1 MTDTAMNSLF
11 ANIPIWP
18 EGASKAAFEMDAL
31 YLFIVG
37 LTIFFSAIVF
47 GLVLYFVGKYY
58 AGSKADRSNPSFH
71 NLKLELAWSLI
82 PLALGLFVFVWA
94 AKLYVEVQ
102 APISSENALDIYVVG
117 KQWMWQLQHP
127 TGQRENNE
135 LHIPVGRPVK
145 LTMISQDVIHSFFV
159 PAFRV
164 KNDVVPGRYRTLWFE
179 PTKVGKYHLFCAEY
193 CGTKH
198 SEMVGWIYVMEPEDY
213 EKWLKDNQRGMGN
226 EKATMAEAGAALYQQ
241 LQCGSCHD
249 PNQRIG
255 PPLAGVYGTTRTLS
269 DGRRVIA
276 DRDYLRQAIL
286 DPQAVTVSGYEN
298 IMPPFRSQLTE
309 VEVNQLIE
317 YIKTLGK
324 GNELPVA
331 ETKNEEG
338 VNKG

>member
-1 MTDTAMNSLF
+1 MTHTAMNSLF

-117 KQWMWQLQHP
+117 KQWMWQMQHP

-213 EKWLKDNQRGMGN
+213 EKWLKDNQWGMGN
-226 EKATMAEAGAALYQQ
+226 EKG
-241 LQCGSCHD
+241 D
-249 PNQRIG
+249 
-255 PPLAGVYGTTRTLS
+255 
-269 DGRRVIA
+269 DGRGRRRPIPAAPVRILPRPEPA
-276 DRDYLRQAIL
+276 DRPAACRRVRDDADLIRRPPR
-286 DPQAVTVSGYEN
+286 DRRSG
-298 IMPPFRSQLTE
+298 
-309 VEVNQLIE
+309 
-317 YIKTLGK
+317 
-324 GNELPVA
+324 LPASGDSGPASRHRVRL
-331 ETKNEEG
+331 
-338 VNKG
+338 